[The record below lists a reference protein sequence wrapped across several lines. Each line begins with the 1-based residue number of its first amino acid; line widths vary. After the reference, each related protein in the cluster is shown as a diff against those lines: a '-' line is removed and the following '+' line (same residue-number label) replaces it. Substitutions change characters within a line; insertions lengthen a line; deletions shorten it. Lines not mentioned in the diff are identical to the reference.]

1 MTEYKDEIIKKA
13 EEEKA
18 GLQAAID
25 NSVLAVQDREHLN
38 YLDRVNI
45 LRWEKAI
52 KEIEKT
58 INALKK

>member
-18 GLQAAID
+18 GLEQAIKNSQEAITAR
-25 NSVLAVQDREHLN
+25 LHLN
-38 YLDRVNI
+38 YLDKLNI
-45 LRWEKAI
+45 SRWTKAG

>member
-25 NSVLAVQDREHLN
+25 HAQEAIKDRNHLN
-38 YLDRVNI
+38 YLDNLNI
-45 LRWEKAI
+45 KRWEKAA
-52 KEIEKT
+52 KDADKT
-58 INALKK
+58 INAMKK